1 MQRYAAAERL
11 LISPS
16 PNYLAMCVFP
26 VRTSLQSCW
35 KRSWASAPIDGIINA
50 RFVTR
55 QWLVARRIISNPRAI
70 GVLEAFA
77 WIWQVQSVNWK
88 SYSWWF
94 SSRILLKMTLCRF
107 SELRHDELPRLMDVD
122 DGRILCDEFC
132 CLSSGAQ
139 PHLVAFASCWNIPW
153 PMETCHAYASP
164 SEFFH
169 AGSGLRTLLW
179 KMTKGRAP
187 ADAAQMGPQVPWVQ
201 SWQVPGGCVM
211 FNHLTAAVMLELGA
225 LAKRGGVEKS
235 WNRGTPLLLV
245 TLYVAWKDQGY
256 HGRNLQHVLVWLQ
269 TMWQWVSQLLSDV
282 TLRLHKILS
291 TIFRNCNRHPPQPP

>member
-1 MQRYAAAERL
+1 MQLQKDFSYL
-11 LISPS
+11 LRRSICP
-16 PNYLAMCVFP
+16 CVC
-26 VRTSLQSCW
+26 SLWGQICKAVGRGVEPAHQSMGSSMPGLWQGNDSWRGGSFQIQGPLESW
-35 KRSWASAPIDGIINA
+35 KRLHGSGKSKVSTENPIAGG
-50 RFVTR
+50 
-55 QWLVARRIISNPRAI
+55 LVA
-70 GVLEAFA
+70 E
-77 WIWQVQSVNWK
+77 
-88 SYSWWF
+88 F
-94 SSRILLKMTLCRF
+94 SSKWPYVGFRNYDMMSCR
-107 SELRHDELPRLMDVD
+107 DWWMLMMV
-122 DGRILCDEFC
+122 GSYVMSFC

-225 LAKRGGVEKS
+225 LAKKGGVEKS
-235 WNRGTPLLLV
+235 WNRGALGEPLYFLWFCSLKRPGIP
-245 TLYVAWKDQGY
+245 WKKLTACNGVSGPQDAFSMLPCVC
-256 HGRNLQHVLVWLQ
+256 NISWLQ
-269 TMWQWVSQLLSDV
+269 
-282 TLRLHKILS
+282 
-291 TIFRNCNRHPPQPP
+291 

>member
-1 MQRYAAAERL
+1 MWW
-11 LISPS
+11 
-16 PNYLAMCVFP
+16 VFA
-26 VRTSLQSCW
+26 V
-35 KRSWASAPIDGIINA
+35 WAVELNH
-50 RFVTR
+50 
-55 QWLVARRIISNPRAI
+55 
-70 GVLEAFA
+70 
-77 WIWQVQSVNWK
+77 
-88 SYSWWF
+88 
-94 SSRILLKMTLCRF
+94 ILLPLQAAGISHGPWKHAMPML
-107 SELRHDELPRLMDVD
+107 L
-122 DGRILCDEFC
+122 
-132 CLSSGAQ
+132 
-139 PHLVAFASCWNIPW
+139 LV
-153 PMETCHAYASP
+153 
-164 SEFFH
+164 FFH

-269 TMWQWVSQLLSDV
+269 TMWQWVSQLLYPMLPCVCTRFFPQYFV
-282 TLRLHKILS
+282 TAIAIHLNPPNPQYLGIETPCQTRRYLQNVAGL
-291 TIFRNCNRHPPQPP
+291 TWFNR